1 MESLDVSFLA
11 FGILF
16 LIGLN
21 SPDHLLRWMDG
32 GVAQYSDFGG
42 IEPVTRYV
50 VYNRL
55 FWLFASLAALL
66 AGLLLLRRSGCGLAG
81 SLWRNS
87 RGVVVPLALA
97 ASLTAA
103 VVVHQREPYLDPHS
117 SALKIN
123 LPVTSAATLLKVESR
138 LTLKTAKRSMAA
150 EARYTFAKEAEAVD
164 IVFVANAGLVIE
176 SVDVNGT
183 ASRWQ
188 ALPHTDHIRV
198 TLPNGGRAEVAVR
211 YAGTIKTPRAG
222 LFTGYICSQ
231 SVYLLENT
239 YWLLRPL
246 TENRSAFDVS
256 GSILA
261 PQKLT
266 VVTPG
271 YCTSVRD
278 VGQQREWSY
287 TATTTSLNLGVFA
300 AEYDVIRSQVGELD
314 VEFYVSSRHIDAFRA
329 AKLDEYAVDILEYYQ
344 ATFGP
349 YPFDQYPLK
358 VVEVPLYKP
367 GGHSSLNVVTVAEY
381 MLHRRPPVTP
391 TDEMQFL
398 VHDLRLVGHELAHQW
413 WGSGVEVAD
422 QEAWTSEGL
431 AQYAVYRYLRDNY
444 PKPVSDFIV
453 RSWQT
458 SVGGNRDN
466 YYVRHPDVLKRM
478 RPEFAERVAAAS
490 LTTDV
495 YNTMPLRLI
504 RAEEHLGTELF
515 SEKLSAVYMRHR
527 RGVLRLDNFLAETGL
542 TKEVLTLE

>member
-1 MESLDVSFLA
+1 
-11 FGILF
+11 
-16 LIGLN
+16 
-21 SPDHLLRWMDG
+21 
-32 GVAQYSDFGG
+32 
-42 IEPVTRYV
+42 
-50 VYNRL
+50 
-55 FWLFASLAALL
+55 
-66 AGLLLLRRSGCGLAG
+66 
-81 SLWRNS
+81 
-87 RGVVVPLALA
+87 
-97 ASLTAA
+97 
-103 VVVHQREPYLDPHS
+103 
-117 SALKIN
+117 
-123 LPVTSAATLLKVESR
+123 
-138 LTLKTAKRSMAA
+138 MAA

-164 IVFVANAGLVIE
+164 IVFVANSGLVIE

-188 ALPHTDHIRV
+188 AIPHTDQIRV

-398 VHDLRLVGHELAHQW
+398 VHDLRLVGHELRI
-413 WGSGVEVAD
+413 SGGVPEWKLRIRKPGLPRDWPSMPSIGTFGTTTQSLSPISSFAVGRR
-422 QEAWTSEGL
+422 AWAGI
-431 AQYAVYRYLRDNY
+431 A
-444 PKPVSDFIV
+444 I
-453 RSWQT
+453 
-458 SVGGNRDN
+458 
-466 YYVRHPDVLKRM
+466 
-478 RPEFAERVAAAS
+478 
-490 LTTDV
+490 TTTYD
-495 YNTMPLRLI
+495 I
-504 RAEEHLGTELF
+504 RT
-515 SEKLSAVYMRHR
+515 Y
-527 RGVLRLDNFLAETGL
+527 
-542 TKEVLTLE
+542 